1 MIEAGSLIGPYK
13 LSEPLGSGGMGE
25 VWKAL
30 DTRLDREVAL
40 KFLRQDTVGDP
51 VRRERFIRE
60 AKAASALN
68 HPGIVTIYEI
78 DRRDG
83 LDYIAMELVRGK
95 SLADL
100 IDEGPVPVDRAIE
113 LAIAI
118 AEALSKA
125 HRANIIHRDIKP
137 GNLMVSGDGYLKVL
151 DFGLAKLYQ
160 PLEPISPD
168 ADTLTAA
175 QPLTQAGVGMGT
187 PGYMPPEQVLGDAV
201 DARADVF
208 STGVVLYEMLTAS
221 RPFAGPTLAAVMRKV
236 LTGPPSDLPA
246 DLPRAGDLQ
255 AVLGRCLAKSPEER
269 YRDAGELLADLK
281 RLQSGER
288 IAPPRVKPPPL
299 AQSAGKGAV
308 PWRRVALLA
317 ALAIGLSG
325 GAVWLAMRDQG
336 EAPAPQDSPTA
347 LYQQARADL
356 IRFDRKGNLE
366 RAIESLEK
374 VLARQPANA
383 GAFAA
388 LGEAYARRNASGRDP
403 QWVRLALESAR
414 RAVELNPDLAA
425 AHTSLGI
432 ALMEDGKQA
441 EAAASLERALELDP
455 RSWLACLSLGRAR
468 QQAGK
473 SDEAERLFR
482 KAADLDS
489 SNWLPPAELGTFQYR
504 KALYDEAIRS
514 WEKAVALTPDNVRV
528 LRSLAAAY
536 HMLDRYE
543 DAASTL
549 QKALELDPS
558 APVWSNLGTARF
570 FQGQYLAA
578 ATAMEKAVELNPNN
592 YLYWGNLGDAYRWA
606 PGKKDRAPEAFTR
619 AIQLV
624 QAAIRRTP
632 GDAEPKASLAVY
644 FAKRADP
651 EKAKA
656 QVEQLMALPKPG
668 PGVLFKCGLAA
679 ELSGDR
685 ARALQ
690 LIESALA
697 AGYSMREVAREPEL
711 VNLRA
716 DARYHQIAAR
726 MTPSRP

>member
-1 MIEAGSLIGPYK
+1 MIEAGSLIGPYR

-40 KFLRQDTVGDP
+40 KFLRRDTVGDE
-51 VRRERFIRE
+51 VRRERFVRE

-83 LDYIAMELVRGK
+83 LDYIAMEFVRGK

-100 IDEGPVPVDRAIE
+100 IDEGPITVDRAIE

-137 GNLMVSGDGYLKVL
+137 GNLMVSDDGYLKVL

-175 QPLTQAGVGMGT
+175 QPLTQAGIGMGT

-208 STGVVLYEMLTAS
+208 STGVVLYEMLTAI

-236 LTGPPSDLPA
+236 LTDPPSDLPS
-246 DLPRAGDLQ
+246 DLPKGDDLR
-255 AVLGRCLAKSPEER
+255 AVLGRCLAKSPEDR
-269 YRDAGELLADLK
+269 YRDASELLAELK
-281 RLQSGER
+281 RLQAGER
-288 IAPPRVKPPPL
+288 IAQPAAPPKAEPAL
-299 AQSAGKGAV
+299 KDAAS
-308 PWRRVALLA
+308 RRSLALLSL
-317 ALAIGLSG
+317 LAIGLIG
-325 GAVWLAMRDQG
+325 GGIWLALRNRG
-336 EAPAPQDSPTA
+336 EAPAPPGSPTA

-356 IRFDRKGNLE
+356 IRFDRKGSVE

-374 VLARQPANA
+374 VLAQEPANA

-388 LGEAYARRNASGRDP
+388 LGEAYARRNAASRDP
-403 QWVRLALESAR
+403 QWVRMALESAR
-414 RAVELNPDLAA
+414 KAVELNPDLAA
-425 AHTSLGI
+425 AHTSLGM
-432 ALMEDGKQA
+432 ALMEDGKHA
-441 EAAASLERALELDP
+441 GAASSLERALELDP

-468 QQAGK
+468 LQAGN
-473 SDEAERLFR
+473 SEEAERLYR
-482 KAADLDS
+482 KAAELDS

-504 KALYDEAIRS
+504 KAQYEDAIRS
-514 WEKAVALTPDNVRV
+514 WEKAVFLTPDNVRV

-536 HMLDRYE
+536 HMLDRYD

-549 QKALELDPS
+549 QKALELDPG
-558 APVWSNLGTARF
+558 AQVWANLGTARF

-578 ATAMEKAVELNPNN
+578 VTAMEKAVELNPNA

-624 QAAIRRTP
+624 QAAVQRTP
-632 GDAEPKASLAVY
+632 NDPEPKASLAVY
-644 FAKRADP
+644 LAKRGDV
-651 EKAKA
+651 ERAKA
-656 QVEQLMALPKPG
+656 QVAQLIALPKAG
-668 PGVLFKCGLAA
+668 PGVLFKCALAS

-685 ARALQ
+685 ARALE

-697 AGYSMREVAREPEL
+697 AGYSMREVTREPEL

-726 MTPSRP
+726 MTPSKP

>member
-13 LSEPLGSGGMGE
+13 LAEPLGSGGMGE

-40 KFLRQDTVGDP
+40 KFLRQDTVVDP
-51 VRRERFIRE
+51 VRRERFVRE

-83 LDYIAMELVRGK
+83 LDYIAMEFVRGK

-100 IDEGPVPVDRAIE
+100 IDEGPVSVERAIE
-113 LAIAI
+113 LSIAI

-137 GNLMVSGDGYLKVL
+137 GNLMVSDDGYLKIL

-160 PLEPISPD
+160 PMEPISPD
-168 ADTLTAA
+168 EDTLTAA
-175 QPLTQAGVGMGT
+175 QPLTQAGMGMGT

-208 STGVVLYEMLTAS
+208 STGVVLYELLTAI

-236 LTGPPSDLPA
+236 LTDPPSDLPSDLSRA
-246 DLPRAGDLQ
+246 DDLR
-255 AVLGRCLAKSPEER
+255 AVLGRCLAKSPEDR
-269 YRDAGELLADLK
+269 YRDASELLADLK
-281 RLQSGER
+281 RMQAGER
-288 IAPPRVKPPPL
+288 IAAPPVELPKAEPV
-299 AQSAGKGAV
+299 AGRTVSRRLVAV
-308 PWRRVALLA
+308 LA
-317 ALAIGLSG
+317 ALAMGLIGG
-325 GAVWLAMRDQG
+325 VTWLAVRNRG
-336 EAPAPQDSPTA
+336 EAPAPPGSPTA

-356 IRFDRKGNLE
+356 IRFDRKGSVE

-374 VLARQPANA
+374 VLAQEPANA

-388 LGEAYARRNASGRDP
+388 LAEAYARRNASSRDP
-403 QWVRLALESAR
+403 QWVRLALDAAR
-414 RAVELNPDLAA
+414 KAVELNPELAA
-425 AHTSLGI
+425 AHTSLGM
-432 ALMEDGKQA
+432 ALMEDGKHA

-455 RSWLACLSLGRAR
+455 RGWLACLSLGRAR
-468 QQAGK
+468 LQAGNGE
-473 SDEAERLFR
+473 EAERLYR
-482 KAADLDS
+482 KAAELDS
-489 SNWLPPAELGTFQYR
+489 SNWLPSAELGTFEYRRAQYE
-504 KALYDEAIRS
+504 EAIRS
-514 WEKAVALTPDNVRV
+514 WEKSVALTPDNARV

-536 HMLDRYE
+536 HMLDRYD

-549 QKALELDPS
+549 QKALELDPGS
-558 APVWSNLGTARF
+558 QVWANLGTARF

-578 ATAMEKAVELNPNN
+578 VTAMEKAVELNPNA

-624 QAAIRRTP
+624 QAAIQRTP
-632 GDAEPKASLAVY
+632 NDAEPKASLAVY
-644 FAKRADP
+644 FAKRGDA

-656 QVEQLMALPKPG
+656 QVEQLMTLPKTG
-668 PGVLFKCGLAA
+668 PGVLFKCALAA

-685 ARALQ
+685 ARALK
-690 LIESALA
+690 LIEAALA

-726 MTPSRP
+726 VTPSKP